1 MKRILFSAMVGI
13 AGTVLLIIYAGW
25 MATLGLYLL
34 MWSNNMD
41 FGDRIRK
48 DKL

>member
-1 MKRILFSAMVGI
+1 MKRILFSAMIGI

-34 MWSNNMD
+34 LWSNNMD
-41 FGDRIRK
+41 FRDRIRK